1 MINWKLE
8 VGDVACPVNDMKTT
22 DCSRSFVRIVRE
34 NWLGEG
40 GFGLR
45 IDGISGTLGGTQ
57 ATQGGNGHG
66 PDSELTAYGM
76 AGCPR

>member
-22 DCSRSFVRIVRE
+22 DCSRSFVQRFRE
-34 NWLGEG
+34 DGLGEG

-45 IDGISGTLGGTQ
+45 IDGISAGD
-57 ATQGGNGHG
+57 ASGNGHG